1 MKGEHRADMGEMKKK
16 KPQNILKSH
25 PKWKP
30 FVQSCQKKVVVK
42 QRAKMVLTLTPKAPQ
57 SAYSGD
63 LKCTGDNKKQ
73 IRAGWE
79 LLKLGGS
86 LGNELNSSRTFA
98 FGSTV

>member
-98 FGSTV
+98 FRSTV